1 MIPFLKSIAKAY
13 AGRYPDLSDI
23 CFLFPNKRGGTFFL
37 KYLKDEYASHAVMAP
52 AVMTIADFVTEVS
65 GRVAASRLDLL
76 FILYRC
82 YRKLQGLPEISDEKS
97 EDGSFDDFV
106 SWGETTLSDF
116 SEVDLY
122 MVNPEEVFKNVK
134 DYREITSNFLTD
146 EQRKVMAEYFGRT
159 DMGDPGRFWKN
170 FDQGNLSE
178 VKNRFLYLWRIM
190 LPLYE
195 EFNRQLEN
203 EGLAYTGALY
213 RIALERLKEEGAR
226 KVLKNYK
233 KVVAVGFNALST
245 SEHVIFK
252 LLKEEEG
259 YEGFDSFADFFW
271 DATGPILAKDRNSAS
286 TFVRANIE
294 TFPCPSWAFPSLR
307 LSDTESLPD
316 EIRIA
321 ASPSNSAQT
330 KIAGV
335 TLKELYS
342 RLKGN
347 EFRDAK
353 VAVVLPD
360 ENLLLPMLYSL
371 PEGIRD
377 VNLTMGY
384 PLRLTSAVS
393 FVSLLRRVVGS
404 IRNVGGEHAFFG
416 RDLRLF
422 LSHPYCQ
429 ACFPAKSI
437 RKVNDLIIKKH
448 RVAVSETDLRTE
460 APEIFEMLHGYDRK
474 ATPSEALGWLG
485 SVLAFVRTRLGSEN
499 NAMLKTRLE
508 TGHIDAYLDA
518 LRRLSDILKERGV
531 AMRPQTVFR
540 LADRLISGETVN
552 FEGEPLI
559 GLQVMGMLET
569 RSLDFDHIIIL
580 SANERT
586 LPRRARTRSFIAD
599 SLRHAYGMPPSNYAE
614 EIFAYYFYR
623 MISRA
628 KGVTLVYDARS
639 GGGLRS
645 GDVSR
650 YVLQLRHL
658 FAQDCLIE
666 EDWKFMLSGRE
677 ATDPSVEKDDDIMKR
692 LSLFTLEGE
701 GGRNFSAS
709 ALQGYRECQVKFFYE
724 TVLRIN
730 TDPEPTEFIDA
741 ITAGNILHDVMR
753 RVYTGDTD
761 EKGRLLD
768 SPMHITSAFIDT
780 ILEDEDEIRRL
791 VRQSI
796 NRNHYGRKDKEDLDK
811 PLSAGSEM
819 VADRITEQVIRVL
832 TYDRSLTPF
841 NLLGCEIE
849 DVIRIKLPSGRIVN
863 FRFAID
869 RLDEIR
875 NGDTGRWQLRIV
887 DYKTGSIKLNAATFD
902 DVLKGDWRGEQVFQL
917 FIYAWLLGKLPGF
930 EGKTDIRM
938 EIYNVPAIFK
948 GDKYLPKIGSLDEEG
963 ALSSKQ
969 DEVESFAEY
978 AVQFSER
985 VEEMLDS
992 IFDNPRFEAVREEEC
1007 GLCAFRGVCH
1017 R

>member
-13 AGRYPDLSDI
+13 AGRYSDLSEI

-37 KYLKDEYASHAVMAP
+37 KYLKEEYASHSLMAP
-52 AVMTIADFVTEVS
+52 AVMTISDFVADVS
-65 GRVAASRLDLL
+65 RRVPASRLDLL

-82 YRKLQGLPEISDEKS
+82 YRKLQGLPEVPDEKG
-97 EDGSFDDFV
+97 DVGSIDDFI
-106 SWGETTLSDF
+106 SWGETVLSDF
-116 SEVDLY
+116 SEVDQYLAD
-122 MVNPEEVFKNVK
+122 PEEIFKNVK

-146 EQRKVMAEYFGRT
+146 EQRRVMAEYFGRT
-159 DMGDPGRFWKN
+159 DLGDPGLFWKN
-170 FDQGNLSE
+170 FESENLSE
-178 VKNRFLYLWRIM
+178 SKTRFLYLWRIM
-190 LPLYE
+190 MPLYRL
-195 EFNRQLEN
+195 FNEQLAEDD
-203 EGLAYTGALY
+203 LAYTGALY
-213 RIALERLKEEGAR
+213 RIALERLREEGVR
-226 KVLKNYK
+226 NVLREYK
-233 KVVAVGFNALST
+233 KVVVVGFNALST
-245 SEHVIFK
+245 SEHSIFR
-252 LLKEEEG
+252 LLQEEEG
-259 YEGFDSFADFFW
+259 YDGFDSFADFFW
-271 DATGPILAKDRNSAS
+271 DATGPVLAHDRNSAS
-286 TFVRANIE
+286 TFVKANIE
-294 TFPCPSWAFPSLR
+294 TFPCPAWALPSLR
-307 LSDTESLPD
+307 LSDTDALPE

-321 ASPSNSAQT
+321 ASPSNSAQA

-335 TLKELYS
+335 TLKELHA
-342 RLKGN
+342 RLKGD

-371 PEGIRD
+371 PEGIQD

-404 IRNVGGEHAFFG
+404 IRKVRGERAYFG

-429 ACFPAKSI
+429 TCFPAKQI
-437 RKVNDLIIKKH
+437 RNVNELIITKH
-448 RVAVSETDLRTE
+448 RVAVTDAELQIE
-460 APEIFEMLHGYDRK
+460 APDVYDMLRGYDRK
-474 ATPSEALGWLG
+474 ARPTEALRWLG
-485 SVLAFVRTRLGSEN
+485 DTLTGVRGRLKEADGGL
-499 NAMLKTRLE
+499 LKSRLE
-508 TGHIDAYLDA
+508 IGHIDSYLDA
-518 LRRLSDILKERGV
+518 LRRLADIMHERGV
-531 AMRPQTVFR
+531 AMRPPTVFR
-540 LADRLISGETVN
+540 LAERLIGGETVN

-628 KGVTLVYDARS
+628 KGVTLVYDART

-650 YVLQLRHL
+650 YILQLRHL
-658 FAQDCLIE
+658 FAPGRLIE

-677 ATDPSVEKDDDIMKR
+677 ATDPSVTKDDDILRR
-692 LSLFTLEGE
+692 LSLFTIEGKE
-701 GGRNFSAS
+701 GRNFSAS
-709 ALQGYRECQVKFFYE
+709 ALQAYRECQVRFFYE
-724 TVLRIN
+724 TVLKIN
-730 TDPEPTEFIDA
+730 TDPEPSDFIDA

-761 EKGRLLD
+761 GKGHLLD
-768 SPMHITSAFIDT
+768 PPLHVSAEFIDSV
-780 ILEDEDEIRRL
+780 LGNEEEIRRL
-791 VRQSI
+791 VKQSI
-796 NRNHYGRKDKEDLDK
+796 NRNHYRTGPDGLDS
-811 PLSAGSEM
+811 PLSPGSEM
-819 VADRITEQVIRVL
+819 VAERIVEQVQRVL
-832 TYDRSLTPF
+832 RHDRSLAPF
-841 NLLGCEIE
+841 NLLGCEID
-849 DVIRIKLPSGRIVN
+849 DVIRITLPSGRIVN

-869 RLDEIR
+869 RLDEVR
-875 NGDTGRWQLRIV
+875 RPDTGSWQLRIV
-887 DYKTGSIKLNAATFD
+887 DYKTGSIKLSAATFD

-948 GDKYLPKIGSLDEEG
+948 GENYLPKIGTLDEEG
-963 ALSSKQ
+963 ALTGKEA
-969 DEVESFAEY
+969 EVDSFKDY
-978 AVQFSER
+978 APQFSEGM
-985 VEEMLDS
+985 EKMLDS
-992 IFDNPRFEAVREEEC
+992 IFDAPRFEAVREEEC